1 MANIKISELTL
12 VTPASDDEM
21 VVVDATDSASKRITV
36 GSLPDT
42 DTTYSAGDLLD
53 LSTTTFNV
61 DLSELTD
68 GTADVV
74 GSADELVYLD
84 AGKKRK
90 QIDEIKLSQ
99 FNNDSSWNNYSHPS
113 GNGNNH
119 IPSDGTSGQFL
130 KYTSAGTAVWAEDN
144 DNNTMGTG
152 FTVSATTDTTATT
165 ITQSDDLFFA
175 AGTGIT
181 CETTADGTV
190 TIANTVTNTD
200 AKWDGGT
207 TDLAAGTG
215 RTSLGLRIGTDVQAY
230 DSTIM
235 VDADIGTTVQAYDA
249 DTAKTDTAQEYT
261 AQQNFS
267 ALALVF
273 DATQDWNL
281 STKQVT
287 SVTLTA
293 NTTFDAPTN
302 QKDGG
307 VYVITLIQDGTG
319 SRTAAWNTVFK
330 FAGGTVPTLTTT
342 ASAKDILTFVSNGT
356 NMQCIAQVL
365 NVS

>member
-12 VTPASDDEM
+12 VTPASADEM

-84 AGKKRK
+84 AGTQKRK

-200 AKWDGGT
+200 AKW
-207 TDLAAGTG
+207 
-215 RTSLGLRIGTDVQAY
+215 